1 MITAARQREI
11 DRKNIH
17 LPQTA
22 TVGIEDISRGITTPK
37 QKKQYLLGGS
47 KSQQNR
53 NRPKPKRYTAG
64 RARPSDVTYIGG
76 ERGKAVQDAAKEEIE
91 ELPDDEVA
99 TVENPDD
106 PRIIK
111 KKKDKGLLT

>member
-1 MITAARQREI
+1 MITAARQREE

-37 QKKQYLLGGS
+37 QKKQYLLGGRT
-47 KSQQNR
+47 KKKQAV
-53 NRPKPKRYTAG
+53 RYKAG
-64 RARPSDVTYIGG
+64 RARPGAVPYIGG
-76 ERGKAVQDAAKEEIE
+76 ASGQAVQDARKEEIE

-99 TVENPDD
+99 AVENPDD

>member
-1 MITAARQREI
+1 MITAARQREE

-22 TVGIEDISRGITTPK
+22 TVSYEDIQRGITTPK
-37 QKKQYLLGGS
+37 QKKQYLLGGT
-47 KSQQNR
+47 KKKKKQAV
-53 NRPKPKRYTAG
+53 RYTPG
-64 RARPSDVTYIGG
+64 RARPGDVTYIGG
-76 ERGKAVQDAAKEEIE
+76 AKGKAVQDARKEDVE

-99 TVENPDD
+99 AVENPDD

>member
-1 MITAARQREI
+1 M
-11 DRKNIH
+11 
-17 LPQTA
+17 
-22 TVGIEDISRGITTPK
+22 
-37 QKKQYLLGGS
+37 
-47 KSQQNR
+47 
-53 NRPKPKRYTAG
+53 
-64 RARPSDVTYIGG
+64 TYIGG

-99 TVENPDD
+99 AVENPDD

>member
-1 MITAARQREI
+1 MQTAESKRRT
-11 DRKNIH
+11 DRANLH

-22 TVGIEDISRGITTPK
+22 TVGMEDIGRGITTPA
-37 QKKQYLLGGS
+37 QKREYLLGG
-47 KSQQNR
+47 R
-53 NRPKPKRYTAG
+53 RPKKKQAVRYAAG
-64 RARPSDVTYIGG
+64 RARPGDVTYIGG
-76 ERGKAVQDAAKEEIE
+76 ARGKAVQDASKEDIE

-99 TVENPDD
+99 AVENPDD

>member
-1 MITAARQREI
+1 MPAGMTAAMQRKH
-11 DRKNIH
+11 DRANIH

-37 QKKQYLLGGS
+37 QKKQYLLGGRT
-47 KSQQNR
+47 KKKQAV
-53 NRPKPKRYTAG
+53 RYTPG

-76 ERGKAVQDAAKEEIE
+76 ERGKAVQDASKEEIE

-99 TVENPDD
+99 AVENPDD

>member
-1 MITAARQREI
+1 MITARRQREI

-37 QKKQYLLGGS
+37 QKKQYLLGGRT
-47 KSQQNR
+47 KKKQAV
-53 NRPKPKRYTAG
+53 RYTPG

-99 TVENPDD
+99 TVENPD
-106 PRIIK
+106 
-111 KKKDKGLLT
+111 LLT